1 MEPFLPLSMFV
12 GDPEDDDDDGE
23 AFSTK
28 ESCRFFAM
36 LLVLESLLVD

>member
-1 MEPFLPLSMFV
+1 MEPFLPLSMFG
-12 GDPEDDDDDGE
+12 GDPDDDGDE

-36 LLVLESLLVD
+36 LLVLESPLVD